1 MQRRPFSR
9 VVKYGPLRVPRPTT
23 SNQPRAAAA
32 KAAEEKDAAAAKEA
46 LDEVGFS
53 AYSGLRQAEAD
64 RPVPKLPPLL
74 AKRSTRTL
82 DAQD

>member
-46 LDEVGFS
+46 LDEAG
-53 AYSGLRQAEAD
+53 ALRKPENAWKLRPDMSGGC
-64 RPVPKLPPLL
+64 
-74 AKRSTRTL
+74 RTG
-82 DAQD
+82 AC